1 MRQINIEKDGISIY
15 NTTFAPNKPDNMYY
29 IASKYYDLFSVDIY
43 NQMGIFLENCSKLE
57 LILEDGRK
65 KTFCNINRDI
75 TQILIEN

>member
-15 NTTFAPNKPDNMYY
+15 NTTFAPNIPDNMYY

-57 LILEDGRK
+57 LILEDGSK

>member
-1 MRQINIEKDGISIY
+1 MRQINIEKDRISIY

-43 NQMGIFLENCSKLE
+43 NQMGIFLENCRKLE